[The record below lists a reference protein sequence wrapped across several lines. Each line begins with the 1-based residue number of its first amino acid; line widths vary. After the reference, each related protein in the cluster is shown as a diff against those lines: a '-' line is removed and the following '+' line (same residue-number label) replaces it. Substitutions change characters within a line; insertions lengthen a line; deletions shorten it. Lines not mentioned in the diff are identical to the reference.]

1 MKNLSIKTTL
11 IIAGISIV
19 LVILFAANLNRKI
32 INESISNIVT
42 SSEDMHILHD
52 RTVKLK
58 DIVMEIQRLSLNS
71 ILLEDDDM
79 LMLAPQKSNQ
89 FYKICDDIISQYPK
103 SEKKKIED
111 IIKIKK
117 DYNKFLLQVL
127 AMSAQFTEGLDYG
140 QDKLKQT
147 NIFVEK
153 FIENL
158 YKLEK
163 DIELYT
169 EEYNNNL
176 IKQIFNKT
184 LNLKVFL
191 LSIIFSVMFIVVYL
205 IRKKLYLPLYNL
217 VKFAQNLKQ
226 NDDFLSKRISYSSKD
241 EIGVLSNSLNE
252 MLENLESSTLELET
266 LTKNQDS
273 VIKAQTAI
281 ANMQRDKAL
290 LANKAKSEFLANMSH
305 EIRTPLNAIMGFI
318 DLLKEKEDD
327 KEKQK
332 YLNIVSS
339 SSKSLLDIINDILDF
354 SKIESGKV
362 QIENIDFDP
371 REEFVVTKKLFQAK
385 ADEKNIQLYV
395 NYGKLPKSL
404 NGDILR
410 IKQIINN
417 LISNAVKFTKENKNI
432 YLDIDYENGSLS
444 VNVKDEGIGINKEY
458 QSKIFDA
465 FSQEDCSTTRKYGGT
480 GLGLAISYN
489 LVKAMKGEL
498 KLKSE
503 LGVGSEFYF
512 SIPLEIGKEIE
523 KTVLK
528 NTKQILKGKIL
539 VVEDNIANQM
549 FMKVILKKIGLTFD
563 IASDGIEAIEIF
575 KNNQYDAILMDENMP
590 NMNGI
595 EATKQILEYEKINS
609 LKHTP
614 IIALTAN
621 ALKGDRERFLEAGM
635 DEYMTK
641 PLNKN
646 KLVEILSTIIK

>member
-1 MKNLSIKTTL
+1 MKKVELEDLIKFSKTVRVLYVENDKHFRESSYGIFKIFFHSIDVACDGAEGFKCFENNKYDL
-11 IIAGISIV
+11 IITAIDMPNIDGVEMITKIREISKNIT
-19 LVILFAANLNRKI
+19 ILI
-32 INESISNIVT
+32 T
-42 SSEDMHILHD
+42 SSDTKNFIDLIRLGVDGYILKPVEINQF
-52 RTVKLK
+52 TMIIQKVIEKLQNK
-58 DIVMEIQRLSLNS
+58 QELYEYKNQLEQMVNDKTEVLKSLN
-71 ILLEDDDM
+71 
-79 LMLAPQKSNQ
+79 Q
-89 FYKICDDIISQYPK
+89 
-103 SEKKKIED
+103 
-111 IIKIKK
+111 
-117 DYNKFLLQVL
+117 
-127 AMSAQFTEGLDYG
+127 
-140 QDKLKQT
+140 
-147 NIFVEK
+147 
-153 FIENL
+153 
-158 YKLEK
+158 
-163 DIELYT
+163 
-169 EEYNNNL
+169 
-176 IKQIFNKT
+176 
-184 LNLKVFL
+184 
-191 LSIIFSVMFIVVYL
+191 
-205 IRKKLYLPLYNL
+205 
-217 VKFAQNLKQ
+217 
-226 NDDFLSKRISYSSKD
+226 
-241 EIGVLSNSLNE
+241 
-252 MLENLESSTLELET
+252 TLEEKVISRTNQLEEQVS
-266 LTKNQDS
+266 KVKRAD
-273 VIKAQTAI
+273 
-281 ANMQRDKAL
+281 RY
-290 LANKAKSEFLANMSH
+290 KSEFLANMSH

-332 YLNIVSS
+332 YLDIVSS

-595 EATKQILEYEKINS
+595 EATKQILEYEKENS

-641 PLNKN
+641 PINNEKLSEI
-646 KLVEILSTIIK
+646 LVEFIGDIS